1 MYRPLKRTIVGS
13 LAAALLLAGCGKDRL
28 PSAPGSSSS
37 TVDLVRRGPG
47 GTTRFLARNVLYRLD
62 ANISMFLSDMNADV
76 VLKDPSL
83 PFVPANKSD
92 FSMQIHHA
100 VVDKD
105 AASLTAL
112 MNNYV
117 FNDADSP
124 LRNLTIS
131 YKGAHLVMKG
141 EMKQVGLWNG
151 FEMEGALDPT
161 PDGMIRMTPVMIKAK
176 GVRVDGLLN
185 LFGIEMSK
193 LMKTKE
199 EKGVIMHGNEILM
212 DPARLYPPP
221 TLIGRVTLVGIR
233 NNRLHIEFDDGK
245 AKPWPADMYIKDAP
259 ACLLMWGGD
268 VLINS
273 ALNLNA
279 KMQIIDSTP
288 ATPMIFALDKYR
300 EQLEAGFVVP
310 TTDGGMIAYVPDI
323 TNYDQDLGRYAPSF
337 PVPGI
342 KVAPPDAALN
352 GTDGLP
358 HR

>member
-1 MYRPLKRTIVGS
+1 
-13 LAAALLLAGCGKDRL
+13 
-28 PSAPGSSSS
+28 
-37 TVDLVRRGPG
+37 
-47 GTTRFLARNVLYRLD
+47 
-62 ANISMFLSDMNADV
+62 
-76 VLKDPSL
+76 
-83 PFVPANKSD
+83 
-92 FSMQIHHA
+92 
-100 VVDKD
+100 
-105 AASLTAL
+105 
-112 MNNYV
+112 
-117 FNDADSP
+117 
-124 LRNLTIS
+124 
-131 YKGAHLVMKG
+131 
-141 EMKQVGLWNG
+141 
-151 FEMEGALDPT
+151 
-161 PDGMIRMTPVMIKAK
+161 
-176 GVRVDGLLN
+176 
-185 LFGIEMSK
+185 
-193 LMKTKE
+193 
-199 EKGVIMHGNEILM
+199 
-212 DPARLYPPP
+212 
-221 TLIGRVTLVGIR
+221 LIGRVTLVGIR